1 MSNKRKRIVADIN
14 ITPFTDV
21 VLVLLIIFMI
31 TTPMLS
37 QHQIKINL
45 PEAAETNERSEDKII
60 EVTIDKDGFVY
71 VDGTQF
77 HNEYI
82 EQAIKDKV
90 AKYPERPVVIKGDKN
105 IKYDL
110 VVNVM
115 DKAKKAGV
123 AKFGLAIDV
132 PSGIKSNE
140 KNT

>member
-1 MSNKRKRIVADIN
+1 MANKRKKIVADIN

-37 QHQIKINL
+37 QHQIKVNL
-45 PEAAETNERSEDKII
+45 PESAETTERSEDKII
-60 EVTIDKDGFVY
+60 EISIDKDGFVY

-77 HNEYI
+77 HNEYL
-82 EQAIKDKV
+82 EQAIQDKV
-90 AKYPERPVVIKGDKN
+90 TKYPDRPVVIKGDKD

-123 AKFGLAIDV
+123 SKFGLAIDV
-132 PSGIKSNE
+132 PSGIENKS
-140 KNT
+140 

>member
-1 MSNKRKRIVADIN
+1 MANNRKKVVSDIN

-37 QHQIKINL
+37 QHQIKVDL
-45 PEAAETNERSEDKII
+45 PEAAETTERSEDKII
-60 EVTIDKDGFVY
+60 EVSIDKDGFVY

-82 EQAIKDKV
+82 EQAIKDQVK
-90 AKYPERPVVIKGDKN
+90 KHPDRPVVIKGDKE

-110 VVNVM
+110 VVAVM
-115 DKAKKAGV
+115 DKAKQAGV
-123 AKFGLAIDV
+123 SKFGLAIDV
-132 PSGIKSNE
+132 PNGNKKKS
-140 KNT
+140 

>member
-1 MSNKRKRIVADIN
+1 MANNRKKVVSDIN

-71 VDGTQF
+71 VDGTQY
-77 HNEYI
+77 HNEYVDY
-82 EQAIKDKV
+82 AIKDKV
-90 AKYPERPVVIKGDKN
+90 TKYPDRPVVIKGDRD

-123 AKFGLAIDV
+123 SKFGLAIDV
-132 PSGIKSNE
+132 PNGKE

>member
-1 MSNKRKRIVADIN
+1 MANNRKKVVADIN

-71 VDGTQF
+71 VDGTQY
-77 HNEYI
+77 HNEYVDY
-82 EQAIKDKV
+82 AIKDKV
-90 AKYPERPVVIKGDKN
+90 IKYPDRPVVIKGDRD

-123 AKFGLAIDV
+123 SKFGLAIDV
-132 PSGIKSNE
+132 PSGPSGKE

>member
-1 MSNKRKRIVADIN
+1 MANNRKKVVADIN

-37 QHQIKINL
+37 QHQIKVDL
-45 PEAAETNERSEDKII
+45 PESAETTERSEDKII
-60 EVTIDKDGFVY
+60 EVSIDKDGFVY
-71 VDGTQF
+71 VDGMQF

-90 AKYPERPVVIKGDKN
+90 TRYPDRPVVIKGDKN
-105 IKYDL
+105 VKYDL

-123 AKFGLAIDV
+123 SKFGLAIDV
-132 PSGIKSNE
+132 PTVNE